1 MNNNNF
7 KSYYIGDAIYY
18 SEINDEIIPNTI
30 ENMIIHVT
38 KLDNIISYYLAGRL
52 DVPNKKIDK
61 SYSSDI
67 INTTNCNN
75 NNSCIFESS
84 EDFVKITEEW
94 VFDDNFTYIDSYTTI
109 QYYNS
114 NTKPQHVS
122 VKYILFKNCN

>member
-1 MNNNNF
+1 MN

-38 KLDNIISYYLAGRL
+38 KTDNTISYYLAGRL

-61 SYSSDI
+61 SYSSNI
-67 INTTNCNN
+67 INTTSYNN
-75 NNSCIFESS
+75 INSCIFESS

-94 VFDDNFTYIDSYTTI
+94 TFDENFTYIDSYTTI

-114 NTKPQHVS
+114 ITKPQHVS
-122 VKYILFKNCN
+122 VKYILFKKCN